1 MLARVPIISAYDP
14 SRESM
19 LAHASP
25 SCRIARIITGTCY
38 RLPRDK
44 WLSYWQKL
52 STFITLQFIRSFIL
66 AKYSKFYPCKLVS
79 YLFPVKQTSSVH
91 RVVSVVDRTWG
102 NICSTFSSSLN
113 STLLLIENCCDPLY
127 LWVIKTFFGHRCQGA
142 IAWGEYSHVC
152 LFALSL
158 SSFYFLFLVVLYL

>member
-25 SCRIARIITGTCY
+25 SYKITRMITGTCY

-44 WLSYWQKL
+44 WLSYSQKL

-66 AKYSKFYPCKLVS
+66 AKYSKFNPCKLVS
-79 YLFPVKQTSSVH
+79 YLFPVKQTSSVR

-102 NICSTFSSSLN
+102 NICSAFSSSLG
-113 STLLLIENCCDPLY
+113 STLLFIEEGYKRSPILVGYQDLFLAPLPGSN
-127 LWVIKTFFGHRCQGA
+127 T
-142 IAWGEYSHVC
+142 WGEYSRVF
-152 LFALSL
+152 LFVLSL
-158 SSFYFLFLVVLYL
+158 SSFYFLF